1 MANYFEKITV
11 LIDVTTDK
19 AVNGFKD
26 FKSAVTQAEGMTG
39 KFKAGVG
46 SLKGSLSG
54 MLTGPQGMA
63 AAGTAIAAAGAFAF
77 DSAQKFI
84 ELARSTEQ
92 LATATGLT
100 NEEASRLLEVF
111 GDLGGDAS
119 ALQGA
124 LSKIPKTLDSGKWEE
139 YGIATKTAG
148 GELRSTNDILL
159 DGLERLRQIQDPTA
173 RAAAGIDLFGKSWAT
188 LAPLINQSDEALRES
203 LRTVSEAKVYD
214 ERKIASAKKL
224 AAAQD
229 AVVDAFDDFALAV
242 GEATAELAPLIE
254 DMGELLGL
262 VNKLAGFEVAGKSA
276 FGWLTELDPTK
287 PFRDA
292 AGYIT
297 DFIDD
302 EEDAAAA
309 AKDAALSIEEAG
321 DYTEYFRSRVDA
333 ANGPLEEM
341 ERNLAN
347 RKGGIAYAAAQAEE
361 SITEMM
367 DAISEDREWIAV
379 QLELDGLKERL
390 DEIKQRYDD
399 DEIDMRE
406 YYLLTREEILKTKE
420 SLLGFIT
427 ELEGMSPYLKQ
438 KILFEFDRGN
448 AEGVVKLI
456 DAFFAGEKVEISTV
470 LKTPVGMPWIP
481 GGTGPKDMPYA
492 PATTNV
498 TVNIGVAGDPMSTA
512 QVIYNLLRDYNI
524 ATGGIGGVGRI

>member
-367 DAISEDREWIAV
+367 DAISDDRQWISV
-379 QLELDGLKERL
+379 QLALDDLEERL
-390 DEIKQRYDD
+390 AAITKRYEDG
-399 DEIDMRE
+399 EIDQRE
-406 YYLLTREEILKTKE
+406 YWLLTRDEILKTKGE
-420 SLLGFIT
+420 FTAYLD
-427 ELEGMSPYLKQ
+427 EQENMDPYLKQ
-438 KILFEFDRGN
+438 RLLFEFDQGD
-448 AEGVVKLI
+448 I
-456 DAFFAGEKVEISTV
+456 DSILEIMQGYLDGKKIAVTV
-470 LKTPVGMPWIP
+470 GGTAVPGMPWV